1 MGVGHSSPATVNGRN
16 RIIMCNLVASFYA
29 QLEERLQKKCA
40 ERARILPRNTSATSS
55 PTVEVAMELA
65 KEAYEPRLTLEHW
78 IEEREFAPSVS
89 VAGLKSIEDIK
100 EKKKTIQGE
109 TRDLPE
115 MVIAN
120 GRVQMDGALLV
131 GKKAALLLG
140 GMVSSEPT
148 I

>member
-1 MGVGHSSPATVNGRN
+1 
-16 RIIMCNLVASFYA
+16 
-29 QLEERLQKKCA
+29 
-40 ERARILPRNTSATSS
+40 
-55 PTVEVAMELA
+55 MELA
-65 KEAYEPRLTLEHW
+65 KEAYEPHLTLEHW
-78 IEEREFAPSVS
+78 IEEREFAPSLS

-100 EKKKTIQGE
+100 EKKTIQGE

-120 GRVQMDGALLV
+120 GRVQMGPCWWE
-131 GKKAALLLG
+131 KAALLLG

>member
-1 MGVGHSSPATVNGRN
+1 MGVGHNSPATVNGRN
-16 RIIMCNLVASFYA
+16 RIIMCNLVASFMPSWKRVCRRNV
-29 QLEERLQKKCA
+29 LS
-40 ERARILPRNTSATSS
+40 ARILPRNTSATSS

-78 IEEREFAPSVS
+78 IEEREFAPSLS

-100 EKKKTIQGE
+100 EKKTIQGE

-131 GKKAALLLG
+131 GKKPHYSAV

>member
-1 MGVGHSSPATVNGRN
+1 
-16 RIIMCNLVASFYA
+16 
-29 QLEERLQKKCA
+29 
-40 ERARILPRNTSATSS
+40 
-55 PTVEVAMELA
+55 MELA

-100 EKKKTIQGE
+100 EKKTIQGE

-120 GRVQMDGALLV
+120 GWGLV
-131 GKKAALLLG
+131 GGKKPHYSL
-140 GMVSSEPT
+140 VEW
-148 I
+148 